1 VTDRPPHEADTAD
14 GVPATAG
21 AAGEAGAAADAA
33 DAAGDEVAGG
43 VGGPRRGGRG
53 LPSGTFAAFVL
64 LIGVALAAA
73 VGFHPALF
81 DVVSVQGPST
91 AAGYERCIQA
101 EFPAPG
107 HTVTP
112 AQVARACAGTQ
123 GDQDLRPGILLCF
136 GTMLLL
142 TAIQY
147 VAGPAWRI
155 RCRRLRPVD
164 QAMLPEMAAELELLR
179 ERALGDGH
187 VEFLIDIVNPAVDG
201 LAFGRRKHPN
211 VALSRGMVALFDR
224 DRPAFRAIVL
234 HELAHVRNRDL
245 GVTAVTLALWRSF
258 VIVVMVPGT
267 LAALGGTLVGHPPG
281 EFGEQ
286 IPFVSGAATA
296 WVYAGQLA
304 GLAGLAWLTRYTVLR
319 SRELAAD
326 ARALT
331 WQPDPGPLR
340 ELFAVQERRR
350 PLIGRLTGLRRR
362 THPHLRVRRAA
373 LTEPDRLLR
382 LEFGFG
388 LVLGTCFS
396 LDLDP
401 AVSATG
407 QLRTNPLY
415 WPVTPFVLVLTAVL
429 WLAMFRAAGLSGV
442 SGGVRAR
449 LGLAVGLPLGALLAP
464 SFITD
469 HSLAP
474 YPVAVQLTSLLL
486 LALAG
491 WLFGTWTQWVV
502 AAAKRTP
509 PDTARRGWAIF
520 LSALLVAGVA
530 TLCVKAVYELRTWA
544 FIASLT
550 HYPAVSNPVELVA
563 ASAQLVLD
571 TYPLTYG
578 YWLPVCLALL
588 LAAPLLIG
596 LLARRDTTRP
606 PAPVARRQR
615 ALVFWTAIGWAV
627 VAALLAEAAANI
639 LNVALFGP
647 GGSQFADLVNWCA
660 GVGAAVGAAVAA
672 LARSAPVLASV
683 VSGLAC
689 GVVYLGGARTWFP
702 AIGSLGWSDWAF
714 GLTQVLEAALLAA
727 LLTSAFRVLRRRGR
741 TPNLDL
747 SGTTPDG
754 RDRQP
759 RPR

>member
-1 VTDRPPHEADTAD
+1 VTNGPPHETRPTAD
-14 GVPATAG
+14 AFSAAAG
-21 AAGEAGAAADAA
+21 AVGAA
-33 DAAGDEVAGG
+33 
-43 VGGPRRGGRG
+43 PRARRG
-53 LPSGTFAAFVL
+53 LPSGMFAAFVL

-101 EFPAPG
+101 EFPPPG
-107 HTVTP
+107 HSVTP

-142 TAIQY
+142 TAIQ
-147 VAGPAWRI
+147 VAAGPAWRI
-155 RCRRLRPVD
+155 RRRRLRPVD
-164 QAMLPEMAAELELLR
+164 QAMLPEMAAELEDLR

-201 LAFGRRKHPN
+201 LAFGRRKRPYI
-211 VALSRGMVALFDR
+211 ALSRGMVALFGADR
-224 DRPAFRAIVL
+224 AAFRAIVL

-245 GVTAVTLALWRSF
+245 GITAVTLALWRSF

-267 LAALGGTLVGHPPG
+267 LAAVAGILVGHPPG
-281 EFGEQ
+281 EFGQQ

-296 WVYAGQLA
+296 WLYAGQLA
-304 GLAGLAWLTRYTVLR
+304 GLTVLAWLTRYTVLR

-340 ELFAVQERRR
+340 ELFAVPARRR

-382 LEFGFG
+382 PDFGFG

-429 WLAMFRAAGLSGV
+429 WLALFRAAGLSGASGLPGT
-442 SGGVRAR
+442 SGGVRTR

-469 HSLAP
+469 HALAP
-474 YPVAVQLTSLLL
+474 YPVGVQLTSLLL

-491 WLFGTWTQWVV
+491 WLFGTWTQWV
-502 AAAKRTP
+502 AAAARRTP
-509 PDTARRGWAIF
+509 PDTARRGWAIV
-520 LSALLVAGVA
+520 LSVLLVAGVA
-530 TLCVKAVYELRTWA
+530 TLCVRAVYELRTWA

-596 LLARRDTTRP
+596 LLARRGNARP
-606 PAPVARRQR
+606 PSPVSRRRR
-615 ALVFWTAIGWAV
+615 ALVFWAAIGWAV
-627 VAALLAEAAANI
+627 VAAVLAEAAANT
-639 LNVALFGP
+639 LNVALFGS

-660 GVGAAVGAAVAA
+660 GVGAAVGAVVAA
-672 LARSAPVLASV
+672 LARSTPVLASV
-683 VSGLAC
+683 VSALAC

-702 AIGSLGWSDWAF
+702 AVGSLGWSDWAF
-714 GLTQVLEAALLAA
+714 GLTQILEAALLAA
-727 LLTSAFRVLRRRGR
+727 LLTSAFRALWRRER
-741 TPNLDL
+741 TPNLNL
-747 SGTTPDG
+747 SGTTPSARDG
-754 RDRQP
+754 GPQP
-759 RPR
+759 R